1 VSVKRGWDCGKA
13 LKKSQ
18 YFVAEYFTGDV
29 LKFCAY
35 TLYMLNIHRDVCA
48 LVSHCIILWNFRQLS
63 SWTWQTIWVLTVLK
77 CSMLFTRWSKS

>member
-18 YFVAEYFTGDV
+18 YFVAQYFTGDV

-48 LVSHCIILWNFRQLS
+48 LVSHCIIL
-63 SWTWQTIWVLTVLK
+63 
-77 CSMLFTRWSKS
+77 